1 MDTKK
6 SNYPKRYLKGVNKEE
21 RIKELDIRKQSD
33 NVPFKELF
41 PKKTDIEAQQ
51 KGIVKKSK
59 YTKLFNELYPDLK
72 FDLKI
77 FSKKFKIPYDV
88 LKEVYDKGAK
98 AWQTSG
104 SRAGAN
110 ASMWAIARV
119 YKFILIT
126 EKKAPPTARD
136 PDDKLR
142 QNLNK

>member
-1 MDTKK
+1 M
-6 SNYPKRYLKGVNKEE
+6 SNIPKRYLKGVNKEE
-21 RIKELDIRKQSD
+21 RIKEIEERKKAV

-41 PKKTDIEAQQ
+41 PKKTDKEAIK

-72 FDLKI
+72 FDLRE
-77 FSKKFKIPYDV
+77 FSKKFNIPYDS
-88 LKEVYDKGAK
+88 LKEVYDKGLK

-110 ASMWAIARV
+110 ATMWGIARV

-126 EKKAPPTARD
+126 LKKAPPTKND
-136 PDDKLR
+136 PDEYLR
-142 QNLNK
+142 KK